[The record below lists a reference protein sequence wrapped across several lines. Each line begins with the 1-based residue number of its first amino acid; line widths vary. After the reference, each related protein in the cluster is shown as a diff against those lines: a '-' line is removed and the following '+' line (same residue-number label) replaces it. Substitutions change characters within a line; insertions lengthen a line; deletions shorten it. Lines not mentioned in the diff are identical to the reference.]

1 MKFLLLKMP
10 EYYLVVLAILAVY
23 KQPLVATLVLMG
35 IVAVLVAQIIYQNK
49 ISGFIIAGIFLFV
62 NFYMLGALISE
73 FNEFS
78 EVNAAAIK
86 LLSVGLL
93 IITINLITA
102 GIMIYK
108 YGFKK
113 YWLKYGY
120 CWPYAPITRRTNN
133 CARTIILFICFSFV
147 PLIIRN

>member
-1 MKFLLLKMP
+1 MKSILLKIP

-23 KQPLVATLVLMG
+23 KQPLVVTLVLIG

-49 ISGFIIAGIFLFV
+49 ISGFIIAGIFLLV
-62 NFYMLGALISE
+62 NIYMLGALISE

-86 LLSVGLL
+86 LLSVGLST
-93 IITINLITA
+93 ITINLIAA

-108 YGFKK
+108 YGFKIK
-113 YWLKYGY
+113 EEKKHLLVGQ
-120 CWPYAPITRRTNN
+120 
-133 CARTIILFICFSFV
+133 
-147 PLIIRN
+147 